1 MAKLFYQVKEENF
14 SAKLSNWQHPRYC
27 GKIQIILF
35 SMLASKHK
43 YRKFDLFYFLD
54 ICVLQPDFSTGP
66 MAPALYL
73 KNSFQLYFVNTKAF
87 VCFLTP
93 FNGQKQTYII
103 QFYVRDHLR
112 NSLRHSS
119 VVSRFYL
126 LIGKGGLRPFSQSLR
141 IVNIDRHLL
150 HGVSPTKLFCSYIRQ
165 LI

>member
-1 MAKLFYQVKEENF
+1 MLSYHRHLEEIEC
-14 SAKLSNWQHPRYC
+14 SLSIA
-27 GKIQIILF
+27 GIMTIL
-35 SMLASKHK
+35 
-43 YRKFDLFYFLD
+43 
-54 ICVLQPDFSTGP
+54 VLPPVSLLLLIKQSN
-66 MAPALYL
+66 
-73 KNSFQLYFVNTKAF
+73 NSFQLYFVNTKAF

-150 HGVSPTKLFCSYIRQ
+150 HGVYPTKLFCSYIK
-165 LI
+165 